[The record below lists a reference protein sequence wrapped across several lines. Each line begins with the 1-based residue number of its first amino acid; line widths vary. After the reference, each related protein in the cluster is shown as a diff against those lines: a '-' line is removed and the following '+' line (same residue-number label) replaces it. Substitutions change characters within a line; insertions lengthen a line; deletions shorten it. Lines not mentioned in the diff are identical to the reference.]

1 VFAGTQQAG
10 VFVSQDGGRSWEQ
23 LASGLTDLNV
33 RSLVNIRTEIYA
45 GTDTQGVFI
54 RSGGAGSWDKLS
66 HGLPV
71 HAQVFDLAVSGRYV
85 YAALY
90 SKGLYRLDSGG
101 GRWTK
106 VGQVTPLEVLAQ
118 DSALLAGYNP
128 GGVYRSV
135 DEGVTWSLSS
145 GLSSNAP
152 IWTLGSAGSNLFAGT
167 SPGAVS
173 LSTDL
178 GASWKPSAATPAHL
192 KGSNLLFNNS
202 PGVCRCLNGCF
213 VTRRPRRY
221 RNIPHWRRL
230 PPGAYHLKSG
240 RTRKANL

>member
-1 VFAGTQQAG
+1 MG
-10 VFVSQDGGRSWEQ
+10 
-23 LASGLTDLNV
+23 
-33 RSLVNIRTEIYA
+33 TEIYA

-118 DSALLAGYNP
+118 DSTLLAGYNP

-135 DEGVTWSLSS
+135 DEDYLRQLLGLTNGHDTDESRLGV
-145 GLSSNAP
+145 GLR
-152 IWTLGSAGSNLFAGT
+152 F
-167 SPGAVS
+167 
-173 LSTDL
+173 ST
-178 GASWKPSAATPAHL
+178 A
-192 KGSNLLFNNS
+192 
-202 PGVCRCLNGCF
+202 
-213 VTRRPRRY
+213 
-221 RNIPHWRRL
+221 
-230 PPGAYHLKSG
+230 
-240 RTRKANL
+240 